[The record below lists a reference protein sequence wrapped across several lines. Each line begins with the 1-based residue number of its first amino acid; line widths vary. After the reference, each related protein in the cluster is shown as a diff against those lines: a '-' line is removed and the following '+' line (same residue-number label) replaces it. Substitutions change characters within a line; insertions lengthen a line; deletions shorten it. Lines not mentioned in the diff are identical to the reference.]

1 MLENTTLCYLE
12 NRNAFLM
19 LHRTKKEGDVNRDKW
34 IGIGGHL
41 EDGESPEDGILRE
54 AVEETGCELT
64 GLRLRGLVT
73 FVCGEITEYMYLFTA
88 AGFRGTI
95 RSDCPE
101 GDLEWVEKERIFNP
115 QGDLE
120 LWAGDK
126 IFFRLLEAGEP
137 FFSLKLVYTGKDILT
152 QAVLNGKELE
162 LFDVLDENGNRTG
175 RVQERGV
182 CHREGDPHH
191 AVHVWIVRE
200 VNGRRQVLLQKRS
213 RDKDSNPGC
222 YDISSAGHMSAGEEP
237 IPSAIREIGEE
248 LGLAV
253 GPEDLE
259 YAGLFCGTFDKEFY
273 GLPFHDREFSY
284 VYVLRRDVR
293 EAELHL
299 QESEVESVLW
309 MDYEECL
316 QAVRQNTIEH
326 CIYPEELELVEE
338 YLEG

>member
-12 NRNAFLM
+12 NQDAFLM

-73 FVCGEITEYMYLFTA
+73 FVCGDITEYMYLFTA

-115 QGDLE
+115 RGDLE

-137 FFSLKLVYTGKDILT
+137 FFSLKLVYTGKDILAK
-152 QAVLNGKELE
+152 AVLNGRELE
-162 LFDVLDENGNRTG
+162 LFDVLDESGKRTG

-200 VNGRRQVLLQKRS
+200 MNGRRQVLLQKRS

-259 YAGLFCGTFDKEFY
+259 YVGLFCGSFDKEFY

-309 MDYEECL
+309 MDCEECL
-316 QAVRQNTIEH
+316 QAVRKNTIEH

-338 YLEG
+338 YLKG

>member
-12 NRNAFLM
+12 NQDAFLM

-73 FVCGEITEYMYLFTA
+73 FVCGDITEYMYLFTA

-115 QGDLE
+115 RGDLE

-137 FFSLKLVYTGKDILT
+137 FFSLKLVYTGKDILAK
-152 QAVLNGKELE
+152 AVLNGRELE
-162 LFDVLDENGNRTG
+162 LFDVLDESGKRTG

-259 YAGLFCGTFDKEFY
+259 YVGLFCGSFDKEFY
-273 GLPFHDREFSY
+273 GLPFHDREFNY

-309 MDYEECL
+309 MDCEECL
-316 QAVRQNTIEH
+316 QAVRKNTIEH